1 MNQANLANW
10 IAFAQSECIASGTP
24 QEVAAELKKF
34 TDANPETAVSL
45 FDANSS
51 HPVEI
56 DLRGDLPTI
65 FARLPVM
72 PASVTP
78 SDIAQQTP
86 SVRPPGRP
94 RLGVTAREV
103 TLLPRHWEWLG
114 QQSGGASVA
123 LRKLVEQAI
132 RTHHEAGR
140 IRAMQ
145 ESAYRFMMAVAGNES
160 GYEEATRALFSG
172 DVKRLA
178 ELVSDWPL
186 DVQAHL
192 FRLVSEM
199 AA

>member
-24 QEVAAELKKF
+24 QEVATELKTF
-34 TDANPETAVSL
+34 TDANPKTAVLL
-45 FDANSS
+45 FDARSS

-65 FARLPVM
+65 LARLPEM

-78 SDIAQQTP
+78 PDIAQQTP
-86 SVRPPGRP
+86 STRQPGRP
-94 RLGVTAREV
+94 RLGVTAREI
-103 TLLPRHWEWLG
+103 TLLPRHWEWLAL
-114 QQSGGASVA
+114 QSGGASVA
-123 LRKLVEQAI
+123 LRKLVDQAI
-132 RTHHEAGR
+132 RTHHEADR

-145 ESAYRFMMAVAGNES
+145 ESAYRFMTAVAGNES

-172 DVKRLA
+172 DVKRLQ

-192 FRLVSEM
+192 FRLVAEM
-199 AA
+199 VA